1 VTFDPAEMQR
11 SGGYWN
17 QDSGGIDKV
26 VSELLAALAAQEARS
41 GLSHL
46 AKKLAGLR
54 ASDAQPRAI
63 TSRRLRPRRPGWV
76 LDAVRGVLA
85 DQAGP
90 MRVAH
95 VHAAV
100 EASLGESVSANS
112 VSWVLAS
119 HSAGL
124 SPLFVRV
131 ARGRYVVANM
141 RSKPESRGPTRGG

>member
-1 VTFDPAEMQR
+1 MQR

-17 QDSGGIDKV
+17 QDCGAIDKV
-26 VSELLAALAAQEARS
+26 VSELLAALATQEARS
-41 GLSHL
+41 GLSGV

-76 LDAVRGVLA
+76 LDAVRAVMA

-100 EASLGESVSANS
+100 EAAMGESVSANS

-119 HSAGL
+119 HSAGS

-131 ARGRYVVANM
+131 ARGRYVLANAA
-141 RSKPESRGPTRGG
+141 